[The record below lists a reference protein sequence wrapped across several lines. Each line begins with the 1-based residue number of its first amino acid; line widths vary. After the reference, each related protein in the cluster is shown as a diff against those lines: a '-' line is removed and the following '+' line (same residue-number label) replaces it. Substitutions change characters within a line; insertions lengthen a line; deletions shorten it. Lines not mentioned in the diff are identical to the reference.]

1 MSVVIE
7 DLVDGRR
14 WERDGDSVCAAAST
28 IKVPVMI
35 AAFRLKDAGRLNH
48 AALVRV
54 AWSSAAGGSGV
65 VKELHDGVEL
75 SVLDLITLMIIISD
89 NTATNAVLDMVGF
102 EDATSAAQSVGATST
117 VIRRKLLGG
126 PFYERPDY
134 SLAIDNVTSASDMV
148 AIARSIHV
156 GTAASPGSCKE
167 MLGILLRQQVNDRLP
182 LRLPQGARVAH
193 KTDEFQTTRHDIG
206 VVYPT
211 GNTHPYAIA
220 MLTKDL
226 KDVITASCQLA
237 DASRAILSRAGRRVP
252 PLARPGT
259 RPCTACGLRSP
270 RTRCP
275 AVS

>member
-1 MSVVIE
+1 MASKCFCSPLEASRELLDSIEGHVSVVAE

-28 IKVPVMI
+28 IKVPIMI
-35 AAFRLKDAGRLNH
+35 AAFRLKDAGKLDH
-48 AALVRV
+48 AGLVRV
-54 AWSSAAGGSGV
+54 PKSSAAGGSGV

-102 EDATSAAQSVGATST
+102 EGATNAARSVGATST

-134 SLAIDNVTSASDMV
+134 SLAIDNVITASDMV
-148 AIARSIHV
+148 AIAKSIHA

-167 MLGILLRQQVNDRLP
+167 MLDILLRQQVNDRLP

-193 KTDEFQTTRHDIG
+193 KTGEFQTTRHDIG
-206 VVYPT
+206 IVYPA
-211 GNTHPYAIA
+211 GDRHPYAIA

-226 KDVITASCQLA
+226 KDVVAACRQLA
-237 DASRAILSRAGRRVP
+237 DASRAIYDWM
-252 PLARPGT
+252 
-259 RPCTACGLRSP
+259 CE
-270 RTRCP
+270 
-275 AVS
+275 